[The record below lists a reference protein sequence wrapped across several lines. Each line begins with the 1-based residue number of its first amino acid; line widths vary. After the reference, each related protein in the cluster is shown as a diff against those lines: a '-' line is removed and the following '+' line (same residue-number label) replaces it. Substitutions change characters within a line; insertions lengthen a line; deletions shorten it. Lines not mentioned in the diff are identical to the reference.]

1 MKESFKKKLAT
12 SRLTWVGLLERMGD
26 KKNIGRGQMPGNRRG
41 KGGEKTENAM
51 G

>member
-26 KKNIGRGQMPGNRRG
+26 KKYW
-41 KGGEKTENAM
+41 
-51 G
+51 